1 MNSMLLL
8 VLQVLAGPRPA
19 AAPAR
24 YKIVTRTN
32 TDIDLSAA
40 GQGSQTIALV
50 STTFVT
56 VTLVDTTG
64 GQLVNIVVDSSAF
77 DGGAIAAQLPA
88 EMLADPKGASF
99 HLLVVNGRSRS
110 SILPTPMSVQAVQA
124 AGGIE
129 LLLTSLRRLKAGDT
143 WTDTTMSDTSTA
155 AGSAKGSR
163 VATWTAKP
171 DQGNTLQLDATWT
184 GTTSAG
190 FGQAQIEM
198 KVAGTSHVTA
208 VPGGLAQKA
217 NSTGTGSATMNMA
230 GMNLPMKVTTDVTT
244 TQLP

>member
-1 MNSMLLL
+1 MSMLLL
-8 VLQVLAGPRPA
+8 VFQVLAGPLPVHARL
-19 AAPAR
+19 R

-56 VTLVDTTG
+56 VNLSDTTG
-64 GQLVNIVVDSSAF
+64 GQLAYIVVDSSAF

-88 EMLADPKGASF
+88 EMLADPKGATF
-99 HLLVVNGRSRS
+99 HLFVVNGKSRS

-129 LLLTSLRRLKAGDT
+129 LLLTGLRRLKAGDT

-155 AGSAKGSR
+155 GASAKGSR

-171 DQGNTLQLDATWT
+171 DRGSALQLDATWT

-190 FGQAQIEM
+190 FGQAQMEM
-198 KVAGTSHVTA
+198 KVTGASHVSA
-208 VPGGLAQKA
+208 VPGELAQKA
-217 NSTGTGSATMNMA
+217 NSTGTGSATMNVA

>member
-1 MNSMLLL
+1 
-8 VLQVLAGPRPA
+8 
-19 AAPAR
+19 
-24 YKIVTRTN
+24 
-32 TDIDLSAA
+32 
-40 GQGSQTIALV
+40 
-50 STTFVT
+50 
-56 VTLVDTTG
+56 
-64 GQLVNIVVDSSAF
+64 
-77 DGGAIAAQLPA
+77 
-88 EMLADPKGASF
+88 
-99 HLLVVNGRSRS
+99 
-110 SILPTPMSVQAVQA
+110 MSVQAVQA

-129 LLLTSLRRLKAGDT
+129 LLLTSLRRLKSGDT
-143 WTDTTMSDTSTA
+143 WTDTTMSDTSTG

-163 VATWTAKP
+163 IATWTAKP
-171 DQGNTLQLDATWT
+171 DQGSALQLDATWT